1 MSEEH
6 NISIEPEKVSLIN
19 DIAVETPLIN
29 LTDIAVEIPLIN
41 LTDIVIE
48 PEKISLINDVTLE
61 TPYISLTDI
70 VTELVEIVLTD
81 ATDVTIDNSVKNII
95 TDLSGNNLKTDK
107 EFYLMLMNILNGVDI
122 VPKININPDIL
133 HVILELDIE
142 AINDIYKSIL
152 EIVKDNKIDSK
163 DIPQFILL
171 IERIHKLI
179 VNLKCKDIKAKNR
192 IEITELFIKF
202 IFNSLAEKGIIGDI
216 EKNVEL
222 LREIDALID
231 ACIRLLNFTIDIDI
245 ASKPFVQKI
254 KKFLC
259 FRK

>member
-1 MSEEH
+1 MSEED
-6 NISIEPEKVSLIN
+6 NIISIEPEKVS
-19 DIAVETPLIN
+19 
-29 LTDIAVEIPLIN
+29 
-41 LTDIVIE
+41 
-48 PEKISLINDVTLE
+48 SINDVPIE

-81 ATDVTIDNSVKNII
+81 VSDVTIDNSVKNII

-122 VPKININPDIL
+122 LPKININPDIL

-179 VNLKCKDIKAKNR
+179 VNLKGADIKAKKR

-202 IFNSLAEKGIIGDI
+202 IFHSLVEKGIIGDI
-216 EKNVEL
+216 ERKTEL

-231 ACIRLLNFTIDIDI
+231 ACIRLLNFAIDMDVE
-245 ASKPFVQKI
+245 SKPLFQKI

-259 FRK
+259 FSKK